1 MVIEDKENKLLFF
14 SLSTLPIS
22 IIIGATVSFINILI
36 ICFFYLKI
44 IFIEKNIDHLNNFQI
59 KLIFCLYLYL
69 IFNSIISMDFQIGFA
84 RNFGFI
90 RFLFL
95 FICINYFFYKFKETN
110 KLLSIWAAV
119 ISVVILDI
127 FIEFFTGTN
136 IFGWGAIEIN
146 GILQPDGPRVVSFF
160 QNEPIVGAF
169 LLGFLFLII
178 GFYTTKFK
186 NQKVIPLMFI
196 IVSLLAIFCTGE
208 RANTIRFILGIFLFL
223 AILDYFKIRLKIIF
237 LFLFI
242 VIFFIVLNNSNY
254 LKERYYG
261 QIINQINTK
270 EKFLKF
276 KNESLYFKL
285 YKSGFE
291 VFKNYPLL
299 GVGNKNYRIETC
311 KKNIEN
317 NLNRYMCNTHP
328 HQIYIEFLAEH
339 GIVGSA
345 VLLLIFFLLFFKI
358 LKNIFITKNYI
369 QIGSFIYVLTFFI
382 PLIPSGS
389 FFSDFN
395 ATLFWINMSIMY
407 ACCKKTN
414 IFYNK

>member
-1 MVIEDKENKLLFF
+1 MFIEDKENKLLFF

-22 IIIGATVSFINILI
+22 IIIGPTVSLINILI
-36 ICFFYLKI
+36 ICLFYFKI
-44 IFIEKNIDHLNNFQI
+44 VFIEKNTDHLNNLQI
-59 KLIFCLYLYL
+59 RLIFCLYLYL
-69 IFNSIISMDFQIGFA
+69 ILNSILSMDFQIGFA

-90 RFLFL
+90 RFFFL
-95 FICINYFFYKFKETN
+95 FVCINYFFYKFRDTD
-110 KLLSIWAAV
+110 KLLLIWSFV
-119 ISVVILDI
+119 ILAVILDI

-146 GILQPDGPRVVSFF
+146 GVLQPDGTRVVSFF
-160 QNEPIVGAF
+160 QDEPIVGAYI
-169 LLGFLFLII
+169 LGFLFLII
-178 GFYTTKFK
+178 GFYTTKYK
-186 NQKVIPLMFI
+186 NQKVIPLTFI
-196 IVSLLAIFCTGE
+196 VLSLLAIFCTGE

-223 AILDYFKIRLKIIF
+223 AILDYFKLRSKIIF
-237 LFLFI
+237 LFFFI
-242 VIFFIVLNNSNY
+242 AIFFIFLNNSNY

-270 EKFLKF
+270 EKFQKF
-276 KNESLYFKL
+276 TNESLYFKL

-311 KKNIEN
+311 KTNTEN
-317 NLNRYMCNTHP
+317 NSNKYICNTHP

-339 GIVGSA
+339 GIVGS
-345 VLLLIFFLLFFKI
+345 VILFSIFFLLFFKV

-369 QIGSFIYVLTFFI
+369 QIGCFIFVLTVFI

-407 ACCKKTN
+407 ACSKKTN
-414 IFYNK
+414 IFNNY